1 MESYKNKPRFLT
13 SSLDTVDYDDFSV
26 VADRKILKNLA
37 ASICNTLHHPVTIV
51 DINRLNER
59 DSKFPRI
66 ESDVDYFSL
75 RESCRLFRIFAGETW
90 CHTCDQFHASCLT
103 GGGSLQENLECAAK
117 QAPGYFYDEYKHNP
131 PKLLNGFSRQ
141 IIEYRCP
148 MLGYRELIFPISIF
162 GETIGC
168 LFLGQIVVKES
179 GDLEKISI
187 ITESFFSKFENQV
200 ELFTK
205 IADPEELKRNP
216 RIVMDFII
224 DVDKKNEQVNDFIS
238 LYQLDRKYNNN
249 MTFQLQSEYLKY
261 IQRVCDSIDELEKDL
276 NGIYIKRLKNFFAVK
291 MAANVKEFFN
301 HINESLFVKYNS
313 YSRRKNE
320 LEKAWEAFRKS
331 ADRIQCD
338 FGLKKVYL
346 FGDGVSLKMEKSSKK
361 GISPAPSSNSPE
373 STWTF
378 DFSQIES
385 ERYSDSFVSSL
396 DEPSILLGLTAD
408 IDKEN
413 AIVLAYH
420 GIAVLFVIEDY
431 QQQKNLYKYM
441 MQAIGD
447 SLWKLTTIISLCSSN
462 LMKEKHV
469 LTLRMNRHESSHIST
484 RLNDTM
490 GRYFSNEGQM
500 FTALSI
506 DKQKLVVEDMRN
518 TIKLISHM
526 ASNIGVITGS
536 INKNNIIGKE
546 RQLDVFDLLYK
557 WQIMFRDEL
566 KDRNLDIIV
575 IRNSEPYFE
584 KEKHVDAPRYITIN
598 SELFELLIYNLV
610 DNAVKYAHRGS
621 KIYLSWKKNAEN
633 RKYKLSVISF
643 GPEMKSGEDLYELYA
658 RGDIAQEHMATGD
671 GIGLYV
677 VRRISELL
685 NLQKRHCSNFIYK
698 FHVPLVNWFLKER
711 FSQPEIIEKQS
722 YVKEYCGN
730 LCQYIINSSDY
741 TKIKRSDLSKEYL
754 MKRIDRETWQTI
766 FSIEV

>member
-13 SSLDTVDYDDFSV
+13 SLLDKADYDDFSV
-26 VADRKILKNLA
+26 IADREILKSLA
-37 ASICNTLHHPVTIV
+37 ANICNTLHHPVTIV
-51 DINRLNER
+51 DLNRLNEK
-59 DSKFPRI
+59 DSKFSRI

-75 RESCRLFRIFAGETW
+75 RESCKLFRIFAGEKW

-103 GGGSLQENLECAAK
+103 ASGSLQKNLERAAQ
-117 QAPGYFYDEYKHNP
+117 QAPGYFCNEYKHNP
-131 PKLLNGFSRQ
+131 PKLLSEFSRQ

-148 MLGYRELIFPISIF
+148 MLGYRELIFPINMFDI
-162 GETIGC
+162 TIGC
-168 LFLGQIVVKES
+168 LFLGQIVVKEL
-179 GDLEKISI
+179 GDLEKNSI
-187 ITESFFSKFENQV
+187 IMESFFSKFTDQEDK
-200 ELFTK
+200 LFTK
-205 IADPEELKRNP
+205 IVDLDELKRNP
-216 RIVMDFII
+216 RLVINFII
-224 DVDKKNEQVNDFIS
+224 DVDKKNEQVNDFLTS
-238 LYQLDRKYNNN
+238 YKFDRRYN
-249 MTFQLQSEYLKY
+249 MTFQTQSEYHEH
-261 IQRVCDSIDELEKDL
+261 IRRVCDSIDELEKDL
-276 NGIYIKRLKNFFAVK
+276 NRIYIERLKNFFTVK
-291 MAANVKEFFN
+291 MENNVKEFFY
-301 HINESLFVKYNS
+301 HINEKHFVKYDT

-320 LEKAWEAFRKS
+320 LERAWEAFRKS

-338 FGLKKVYL
+338 FGLKKIYL

-361 GISPAPSSNSPE
+361 GVSPAPSSNSPE

-385 ERYSDSFVSSL
+385 DQYSDRFVSSL
-396 DEPSILLGLTAD
+396 DDPSILMGLTAD

-420 GIAVLFVIEDY
+420 GIALLFVIEDY
-431 QQQKNLYKYM
+431 QQQKSLYEYM

-447 SLWKLTTIISLCSSN
+447 KLSPLTTIISLCSSN

-484 RLNDTM
+484 RLNDTI
-490 GRYFSNEGQM
+490 GRYFSSDGQM
-500 FTALSI
+500 FTALSA

-536 INKNNIIGKE
+536 INKNNIIGKAS
-546 RQLDVFDLLYK
+546 QLDVFDLLYK

-584 KEKHVDAPRYITIN
+584 KGKHTDAPRNITIN

-610 DNAVKYAHRGS
+610 DNAVKYAYRGS
-621 KIYLSWKKNAEN
+621 KIYLSWKRNVEN
-633 RKYKLSVISF
+633 RRYKLSVINF

-658 RGDIAQEHMATGD
+658 RGDMVQGHMATGD

-677 VRRISELL
+677 VKRICELL
-685 NLQKRHCSNFIYK
+685 NLKKCHCSKFIYK
-698 FHVPLVNWFLKER
+698 YHVPLVYWFLKEK
-711 FSQPEIIEKQS
+711 FSDPEIIEKQS
-722 YVKEYCGN
+722 CVKVYCGD
-730 LCQYIINSSDY
+730 LCQDIINSSEY

-754 MKRIDRETWQTI
+754 IKRIERETWQTT
-766 FSIEV
+766 FSVEV